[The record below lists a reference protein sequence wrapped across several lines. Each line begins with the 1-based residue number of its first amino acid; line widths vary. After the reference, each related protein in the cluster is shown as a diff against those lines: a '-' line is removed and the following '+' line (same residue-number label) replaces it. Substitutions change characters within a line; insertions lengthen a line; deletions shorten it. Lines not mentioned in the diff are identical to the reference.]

1 MIEALAWPI
10 VGLVLGLVAIFAFRG
25 PLVRKIERIT
35 RATKDGISFEQ
46 PQPESKSKGE
56 TLSFDELMKQPISN
70 AVLER
75 EKFIATMLKE
85 IQLKTDAER
94 ITILTRVLAS
104 VGVEADFYRVA
115 HVIFGSQVAL
125 LVQLSG
131 TQHGLSRNAALALY
145 EDAKQRFPEVYSNR
159 PFEQW
164 IGYLQSMNLVKTDPD
179 NIDITQHGADFLKY
193 LVDARLAHERHG

>member
-1 MIEALAWPI
+1 MIEVLAWPF
-10 VGLVLGLVAIFAFRG
+10 VGLVLGVVSIFAFRDA
-25 PLVRKIERIT
+25 LVRKIERIT

-46 PQPESKSKGE
+46 PQLE
-56 TLSFDELMKQPISN
+56 TKPKEEVLSFDELMRQPVSN
-70 AVLER
+70 AVLDR
-75 EKFIATMLKE
+75 EKFISTKFKE
-85 IQLKTDAER
+85 IQLKTEVER

-131 TQHGLSRNAALALY
+131 TQHGLTRNAAVALY
-145 EDAKQRFPEVYSNR
+145 EAAKKRFPEVYSNR

-164 IGYLQSMNLVKTDPD
+164 VGYLQSMNLVK
-179 NIDITQHGADFLKY
+179 IESEALDITQHGADFRKY

>member
-1 MIEALAWPI
+1 MIEVLAWPF
-10 VGLVLGLVAIFAFRG
+10 VGLVLGVVSIFAFRDA
-25 PLVRKIERIT
+25 LVRKIERIT

-46 PQPESKSKGE
+46 PQLE
-56 TLSFDELMKQPISN
+56 TKPKEEVLSFDELMRQPVSN
-70 AVLER
+70 AVLDR
-75 EKFIATMLKE
+75 EKFISTKFKE
-85 IQLKTDAER
+85 IQLKTEAER

-131 TQHGLSRNAALALY
+131 TQHGLTRNAAVALY
-145 EDAKQRFPEVYSNR
+145 EAAKKRFPEVYSNR

-164 IGYLQSMNLVKTDPD
+164 VGYLQSMNLVK
-179 NIDITQHGADFLKY
+179 IESEALDITQHGADFLKY

>member
-1 MIEALAWPI
+1 M
-10 VGLVLGLVAIFAFRG
+10 VSFFLGLVAIFAFRG

-46 PQPESKSKGE
+46 PQPESKPKEE
-56 TLSFDELMKQPISN
+56 TLPFDELMKQPISN

-75 EKFIATMLKE
+75 EKFITTKLKE

-104 VGVEADFYRVA
+104 VGVEADFYRIS
-115 HVIFGSQVAL
+115 HVIFGSQIAL

-131 TQHGLSRNAALALY
+131 TKHGLSRNTALVLY

-159 PFEQW
+159 SFEQW
-164 IGYLQSMNLVKTDPD
+164 IGYLQFMNLVRIEST

-193 LVDARLAHERHG
+193 LVDARLAHDRHG